1 MITDSNVLVNCL
13 ASKYRDRVLIDFKDS
28 QENAFRRLT
37 RQAIRSGIK
46 NKHHRDV
53 VLAIIN
59 HWFHHKS
66 GPKDYIH
73 PSRSRIAKIADV
85 SVRTVATVLS
95 KMREAGVLI
104 PVSTLNG
111 GRSFS
116 TRYKVD
122 HVALFVM
129 CGKDWTKRFLS
140 AFSEVKALKGVV
152 IKRAADPQCYNNSY
166 NLAKGKTNNHSNH
179 EVSTAPKA
187 TEVARP
193 KPKHKQ
199 SEVTYP
205 QVSSS
210 GWENPVDKP
219 SDVPINHQ
227 TRDDQSAG
235 MVKTTE
241 PEQENRSSSWMSR
254 AVDWLMECEPVESD
268 PNGTYNPVDP
278 CLGWGYSGS
287 YS

>member
-1 MITDSNVLVNCL
+1 MMFNWLGTV
-13 ASKYRDRVLIDFKDS
+13 YRDRALIDFKDS

-37 RQAIRSGIK
+37 RQAIRSGID
-46 NKHHRDV
+46 NRCHRDV
-53 VLAIIN
+53 IMTIVN

-73 PSRSRIAKIADV
+73 PSRKLIARKARV
-85 SVRTVATVLS
+85 SERTVTKVFSIL
-95 KMREAGVLI
+95 REAGVLI
-104 PVSTLNG
+104 PVSHMRG
-111 GRSFS
+111 GRNIA
-116 TRYKVD
+116 TQYRVD
-122 HVALFVM
+122 HEAIFRM
-129 CGKDWTKRFLS
+129 CGLCWVKRFLR
-140 AFSEVKALKGVV
+140 AVSEGCFTSRF
-152 IKRAADPQCYNNSY
+152 IKKLERESTCKDNSY
-166 NLAKGKTNNHSNH
+166 NLAKGKTNNHSTH
-179 EVSTAPKA
+179 EVSTAPKD
-187 TEVARP
+187 TEVAKP

-227 TRDDQSAG
+227 TRDDQSVG

-254 AVDWLMECEPVESD
+254 AVDWLMEYEPVESD